1 MTARILL
8 GKSTNSNLGHPSSG
22 KFGLY
27 VSANGRDV
35 TNCTKEQLSFN
46 TDYIGNSGGA
56 IDVGHFQVIPMIAAD
71 NSLVTFVDVSTS
83 AGSSS
88 SSNIK
93 NLGAG
98 GVVYATTTNNLSG
111 NTSGTSAGN
120 NNASATAATVN
131 NAALVDAETGDSI
144 TNATT
149 SGPLAVLKGF
159 STDALF

>member
-1 MTARILL
+1 
-8 GKSTNSNLGHPSSG
+8 
-22 KFGLY
+22 
-27 VSANGRDV
+27 
-35 TNCTKEQLSFN
+35 
-46 TDYIGNSGGA
+46 
-56 IDVGHFQVIPMIAAD
+56 MIAAD

-83 AGSSS
+83 AGNSSS
-88 SSNIK
+88 ATIK

-120 NNASATAATVN
+120 NNASATSATVN